1 MFNYTVETITAT
13 RTGYHFT
20 APTAHGERLYVE
32 LSRCTGHGGA
42 HSVPALWYKHGYT
55 PEWLADWWD
64 VKTYATDDRGNCR
77 GSYNPT
83 INYRTRLLDF
93 RWILPA
99 TYDNAAALLAEI
111 ARRAGIK
118 D

>member
-1 MFNYTVETITAT
+1 MFMYTVEDITPT

-32 LSRCTGHGGA
+32 LSRCTDHGGA
-42 HSVPALWYKHGYT
+42 HSVPALWYNHGYT
-55 PEWLADWWD
+55 PERLADWWD

-83 INYRTRLLDF
+83 INYSTRLLDF
-93 RWILPA
+93 SWILPA
-99 TYDNAAALLAEI
+99 TDDNAAALLAEI

>member
-1 MFNYTVETITAT
+1 M
-13 RTGYHFT
+13 R
-20 APTAHGERLYVE
+20 VE
-32 LSRCTGHGGA
+32 LRLFAFPHPLQNRRESGFVNGGA
-42 HSVPALWYKHGYT
+42 HSVPALWYNHGYT
-55 PEWLADWWD
+55 PERLADWWD

-99 TYDNAAALLAEI
+99 TDDNAAALLAEI